1 MTFKCIS
8 KIVSRKDK
16 DKKHTVSYLDLSQRV
31 ILMVYLLDDNEVHTT
46 ILNPT
51 FIWQTSDNCLPPDDL
66 FSLPPGQVRK

>member
-51 FIWQTSDNCLPPDDL
+51 FI
-66 FSLPPGQVRK
+66 